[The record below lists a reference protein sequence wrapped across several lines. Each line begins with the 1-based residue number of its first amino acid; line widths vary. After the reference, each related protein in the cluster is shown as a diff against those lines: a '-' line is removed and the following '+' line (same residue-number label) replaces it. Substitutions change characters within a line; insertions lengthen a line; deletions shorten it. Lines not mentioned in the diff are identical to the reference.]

1 MVRIPDRL
9 ETVLLDD
16 GKSVG
21 AVFDIMP
28 IATEGRSYNWLQNRR
43 DMIQDALQDCFEELT
58 SGPWIIQ
65 QYTYDDD
72 DMESYIAALR
82 AYPKHYCKGSEFTQ
96 DWLEKME
103 AHLRGICKEGGL
115 FEDKEVL
122 DAPWS
127 GKIRRI
133 KMVVYRRLPAKWKS
147 YAGMTPEEELNDTIE
162 KLEAS
167 FRDAGITL
175 VRNDGKPIMSGCSNG
190 SIRARS

>member
-1 MVRIPDRL
+1 MYGRPSSFVQKLPWYEFQTDSK
-9 ETVLLDD
+9 TVLLDD

-82 AYPKHYCKGSEFTQ
+82 EYPKHYCKGSEFTQ
-96 DWLEKME
+96 DWLEK
-103 AHLRGICKEGGL
+103 
-115 FEDKEVL
+115 
-122 DAPWS
+122 
-127 GKIRRI
+127 
-133 KMVVYRRLPAKWKS
+133 WKP
-147 YAGMTPEEELNDTIE
+147 T
-162 KLEAS
+162 
-167 FRDAGITL
+167 
-175 VRNDGKPIMSGCSNG
+175 
-190 SIRARS
+190 